1 MAKRRAESELEQ
13 VEAEAEAEAEAEK
26 NGRRAAGSQDGV
38 NRALILDCSKH
49 SDGSIYSGDDFL
61 AQVLQALKEA
71 MMLSNPTNC
80 RPHMWAC
87 NIHEE
92 QFMMQIFSLK
102 LSNITAT
109 VDGPVHLYGYF
120 AVRDHLDP
128 LRNYIFNRTR
138 DDPFIMGQ
146 DNGVDSDNSLIPMPG
161 PKRGIGNQAR
171 VLIEFDIKI
180 KNGETRD
187 DDFQLID
194 GAIICSEFVLPN
206 RVFTQRIEGD
216 CGAVDISLALLHSA
230 VEATVQVSISQV
242 HGNGFSLSLYSYTS
256 RIPEKIQLF
265 DGFISKPCDLNRF
278 VVAVVVNTPL
288 ILIFKIDKRDGSDH
302 VPGCCAFK
310 ARTHGYEYDMQELK
324 LESELVL
331 VEAEAEA
338 EAEAE
343 KNGRRAAGSQD
354 GVNRAFIL
362 ECSKHSDGSIYSGDD
377 FWHMFYKVAD
387 TRETRMEAMMLS
399 NPTNCRP
406 HMWACKAHSVQ
417 FMMQIFSLKL
427 SNITAA
433 VDGPVHLYG
442 YFAVRDHL
450 DPLRNYIFNRTRDD
464 PFIMG

>member
-1 MAKRRAESELEQ
+1 MAKRRAESELEL
-13 VEAEAEAEAEAEK
+13 VEAEEETKK

-38 NRALILDCSKH
+38 NRAWILECSKH
-49 SDGSIYSGDDFL
+49 SDGSIYSGDDFWHRFYKV
-61 AQVLQALKEA
+61 ADTRETLKEA
-71 MMLSNPTNC
+71 MMLSNPTDC
-80 RPHMWAC
+80 WPHMWAC
-87 NIHEE
+87 NMHQE

-102 LSNITAT
+102 LSNITAA

-171 VLIEFDIKI
+171 VLIEFDMKI
-180 KNGETRD
+180 KNGETQD

-194 GAIICSEFVLPN
+194 GAIICSEFSLPN

-216 CGAVDISLALLHSA
+216 CGAVDISRALLHSA
-230 VEATVQVSISQV
+230 VEATIQVSISQV

-265 DGFISKPCDLNRF
+265 DGVISKPCDLNRF

-288 ILIFKIDKRDGSDH
+288 ILIFKVDKRDGSDY

-324 LESELVL
+324 LGCTNILV
-331 VEAEAEA
+331 
-338 EAEAE
+338 
-343 KNGRRAAGSQD
+343 
-354 GVNRAFIL
+354 
-362 ECSKHSDGSIYSGDD
+362 
-377 FWHMFYKVAD
+377 
-387 TRETRMEAMMLS
+387 
-399 NPTNCRP
+399 
-406 HMWACKAHSVQ
+406 
-417 FMMQIFSLKL
+417 KL
-427 SNITAA
+427 SWST
-433 VDGPVHLYG
+433 LK
-442 YFAVRDHL
+442 
-450 DPLRNYIFNRTRDD
+450 
-464 PFIMG
+464 

>member
-1 MAKRRAESELEQ
+1 MDRST
-13 VEAEAEAEAEAEK
+13 
-26 NGRRAAGSQDGV
+26 AATIFWHRFYKVADT
-38 NRALILDCSKH
+38 RET
-49 SDGSIYSGDDFL
+49 
-61 AQVLQALKEA
+61 LKEA

-92 QFMMQIFSLK
+92 QFMMQIFSFK

-128 LRNYIFNRTR
+128 LHNYIFNRTR

-146 DNGVDSDNSLIPMPG
+146 DNDVDSDNSLIPMPG

-171 VLIEFDIKI
+171 VLIEFDMKI

-216 CGAVDISLALLHSA
+216 CGAVDISRALLHSA
-230 VEATVQVSISQV
+230 VEATIQVSISQV

-265 DGFISKPCDLNRF
+265 DGVISKPCDLNRF

-288 ILIFKIDKRDGSDH
+288 ILIFKVDKRDGSDH

-310 ARTHGYEYDMQELK
+310 ARTHGYEYDLQELK
-324 LESELVL
+324 LGCTNILV
-331 VEAEAEA
+331 
-338 EAEAE
+338 
-343 KNGRRAAGSQD
+343 
-354 GVNRAFIL
+354 
-362 ECSKHSDGSIYSGDD
+362 
-377 FWHMFYKVAD
+377 
-387 TRETRMEAMMLS
+387 
-399 NPTNCRP
+399 
-406 HMWACKAHSVQ
+406 
-417 FMMQIFSLKL
+417 KL
-427 SNITAA
+427 SWST
-433 VDGPVHLYG
+433 LE
-442 YFAVRDHL
+442 
-450 DPLRNYIFNRTRDD
+450 
-464 PFIMG
+464 